1 MDLDD
6 RNGTSNATW
15 DVDEEGKL
23 FEDED
28 KLDNYNSLSCVHV
41 SNSLFFYIYFL
52 VNN

>member
-6 RNGTSNATW
+6 RNGVSNATW

-41 SNSLFFYIYFL
+41 SISPFIYFL